1 MCEQSYPGFESLSLR
16 QNQSSSYRPGPLT
29 TQDTSIWYKGPSR
42 VPWRHI
48 ATVCLVTSPLQC
60 HNHHRFYPASYIYA
74 LLGFSYFTIVNASN
88 YAVLQLCVTLS
99 PKQQSGGSFP
109 FTLIIAYIDF
119 LYYSNLASTV
129 FASHLSGDLVRQ
141 MHIDYDSGFVISG
154 RNERN
159 GLVVG
164 TLSDT
169 QTRQRL
175 LQNQPFTNCAERC
188 DTWKPVEH
196 TTLYLY

>member
-1 MCEQSYPGFESLSLR
+1 MRYTITKATIRRILPIA
-16 QNQSSSYRPGPLT
+16 LT
-29 TQDTSIWYKGPSR
+29 
-42 VPWRHI
+42 
-48 ATVCLVTSPLQC
+48 
-60 HNHHRFYPASYIYA
+60 
-74 LLGFSYFTIVNASN
+74 
-88 YAVLQLCVTLS
+88 
-99 PKQQSGGSFP
+99 
-109 FTLIIAYIDF
+109 FTLIIAYIAF
-119 LYYSNLASTV
+119 FYYSNLASTV

-175 LQNQPFTNCAERC
+175 LQNQPFTNCVERC

-196 TTLYLY
+196 TTFIPILENNNLPDELGTLLAQYPLNQVHDALVDIQKVLISLKKQEKIHLITYTGAGRHFVYRQIAEIVYILNRS

>member
-1 MCEQSYPGFESLSLR
+1 MRYTITKATIRRILPIA
-16 QNQSSSYRPGPLT
+16 LT
-29 TQDTSIWYKGPSR
+29 
-42 VPWRHI
+42 
-48 ATVCLVTSPLQC
+48 
-60 HNHHRFYPASYIYA
+60 
-74 LLGFSYFTIVNASN
+74 
-88 YAVLQLCVTLS
+88 
-99 PKQQSGGSFP
+99 
-109 FTLIIAYIDF
+109 FTLIIAYIAF
-119 LYYSNLASTV
+119 FYYSNLASTV

-141 MHIDYDSGFVISG
+141 MHINYNSGFVISG

-196 TTLYLY
+196 TTFIPILENNNLPDDVRHTISTVSTQPSTRCASRHLYLGPEGRGQSCEMHGCTDRHRQTG

>member
-1 MCEQSYPGFESLSLR
+1 MRYAITKATIR
-16 QNQSSSYRPGPLT
+16 QILPIALT
-29 TQDTSIWYKGPSR
+29 
-42 VPWRHI
+42 
-48 ATVCLVTSPLQC
+48 
-60 HNHHRFYPASYIYA
+60 
-74 LLGFSYFTIVNASN
+74 
-88 YAVLQLCVTLS
+88 
-99 PKQQSGGSFP
+99 
-109 FTLIIAYIDF
+109 FTLIIAYIAF
-119 LYYSNLASTV
+119 FYYSNLASTV

-196 TTLYLY
+196 TTFITILENNNLPDDVRHTFTSLLIPEQGDTLSIVK

>member
-1 MCEQSYPGFESLSLR
+1 MRYTITKATIRRILPIA
-16 QNQSSSYRPGPLT
+16 LT
-29 TQDTSIWYKGPSR
+29 
-42 VPWRHI
+42 
-48 ATVCLVTSPLQC
+48 
-60 HNHHRFYPASYIYA
+60 
-74 LLGFSYFTIVNASN
+74 
-88 YAVLQLCVTLS
+88 
-99 PKQQSGGSFP
+99 
-109 FTLIIAYIDF
+109 FTLIIAYIAF
-119 LYYSNLASTV
+119 FYYSNLASTV

-196 TTLYLY
+196 TTFIPILENNNLPDDVRHTISTVSTQPSTRCASRHTESFDFPQKTGENSPHYLYRSRETLCLSSNSGKFVYILNRS